1 MKASEFLCP
10 EPVWTDTDNDNDDDD
25 EPVGGGVRSTSRAC
39 TLQRPRLHSQ
49 TPRRVSKPRT
59 TALHNEVIP
68 AAEQGIS
75 SGARA
80 VVVPDDRT
88 NGTRTDGYVFEKARG
103 RGFPW

>member
-25 EPVGGGVRSTSRAC
+25 EPVGGGGRSTSRAC
-39 TLQRPRLHSQ
+39 TLQRPRLYIL
-49 TPRRVSKPRT
+49 RRLVASKPRT

-80 VVVPDDRT
+80 VPDDRT